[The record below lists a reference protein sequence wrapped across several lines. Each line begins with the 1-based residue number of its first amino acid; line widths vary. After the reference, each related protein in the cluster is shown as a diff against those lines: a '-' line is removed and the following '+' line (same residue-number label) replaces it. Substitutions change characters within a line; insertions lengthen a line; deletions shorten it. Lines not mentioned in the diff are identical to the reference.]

1 MSDTSELEG
10 PKIDRRTSIKLLS
23 AAGFS
28 GVSASLAGC
37 AGDGGSG
44 GENTEGGDQGETASP
59 TPPESKG
66 GEITAAWLVNEIPRL
81 DPHMVNKGVQM
92 QVMTNLFNGLVKVN
106 TDLEI
111 VGDVASDWTVS
122 DDGQTYEFTIREG
135 ITFHNG
141 DTLDAEMCK
150 RSIDRVR
157 EMDKSPHSGKVAM
170 IEATE
175 APDATTLVIELA
187 RPTAPFLAFMSLVPG
202 RAGCIVNVNAVEEM
216 GDEEYNRM
224 PVGSGPFELTDR
236 DTGTSLTLEKFD
248 NYWETDEEGNQLPYL
263 DKVTIELIPEPST
276 LWSAVQTGSAQ
287 FASSLPG
294 QFAEQA
300 RGASNIQLR
309 QSSPGDWKGVSL
321 LANNPAE
328 DPYTKY
334 ARWASG
340 NDEIPGADKWEGK
353 DIPTADPKVRRAIA
367 KAIDREALVEKG
379 YFGLAVPAHQLFNPL
394 MFVYEEEP
402 DPGQYYDPEGAKELL
417 DEAGYTGDTRF
428 EMRILGTPED
438 ERGLTVIQSQLSEV
452 GIEAELDIQQ
462 SSSYWTTIYEYTHMS
477 QMYGGSA
484 ALDPYADWYKQLHTP
499 VPPEEGVAGT
509 WQKNLYSNE
518 ELDEIMEEDFRTA
531 DRDKR
536 EELIKEGMEIFV
548 EESPFAMTVFPQR
561 AKPQGGGL
569 KNVGIQVGMSN
580 FHRAYL
586 ED

>member
-1 MSDTSELEG
+1 MRETDDLEG
-10 PKIDRRTSIKLLS
+10 PKIDRRQSIKLLS

-28 GVSASLAGC
+28 GVSAALAGC
-37 AGDGGSG
+37 TGEGGSDETDSEPGDGES
-44 GENTEGGDQGETASP
+44 TDSP

-92 QVMTNLFNGLVKVN
+92 QVMTNLFNGLLKVN
-106 TDLEI
+106 TDMEI
-111 VGDVASDWTVS
+111 VGDVASDWDVTNE
-122 DDGQTYEFTIREG
+122 GKTYEFTIREG

-141 DTLDAEMCK
+141 DSLDAEMCK
-150 RSIDRVR
+150 ASLDRVR
-157 EMDKSPHSGKVAM
+157 EMDASPHSGKVEM
-170 IEATE
+170 IESTE
-175 APDATTLVIELA
+175 APDSTTLVVNLD
-187 RPTAPFLAFMSLVPG
+187 RPTAPFPAFMTLVPG

-216 GDEEYNRM
+216 GDEEYNRN

-236 DTGTSLTLEKFD
+236 DTGSSLTLEKFD
-248 NYWETDEEGNQLPYL
+248 DYWETDDDDNQLPYL
-263 DKVTIELIPEPST
+263 DQVTIELIPEPST
-276 LWSAVQTGSAQ
+276 LWSAVKTGSAQ

-300 RGASNIQLR
+300 RSASNIQLR
-309 QSSPGDWKGVSL
+309 QSSPGDWKGISL
-321 LANNPAE
+321 LANNPSE
-328 DPYTKY
+328 EPYTKY

-340 NDEIPGADKWEGK
+340 NEEIPGADVWKGK
-353 DIPTADPKVRRAIA
+353 DLPTDDPKVRRAIA
-367 KAIDREALVEKG
+367 KAIDREELVEKG
-379 YFGLAVPAHQLFNPL
+379 YFGLAVPAHTLFNPL

-402 DPGQYYDPEGAKELL
+402 DPGQYYDPERAKELL
-417 DEAGYTGDTRF
+417 DEAGYTGDTRI

-438 ERGLTVIQSQLSEV
+438 ERGLTVIQSQLSQV

-462 SSSYWTTIYEYTHMS
+462 SSSYWTTIYEYTHMA
-477 QMYGGSA
+477 QMYGGAS
-484 ALDPYADWYKQLHTP
+484 ALDPYADWYKQLHTA
-499 VPPEEGVAGT
+499 VDPEEGVAGS

-531 DRDKR
+531 DPDKR
-536 EELIKEGMEIFV
+536 KELIDEGMEIFV
-548 EESPFAMTVFPQR
+548 EEAPYAMTVFPQR

-580 FHRAYL
+580 FHRAYV